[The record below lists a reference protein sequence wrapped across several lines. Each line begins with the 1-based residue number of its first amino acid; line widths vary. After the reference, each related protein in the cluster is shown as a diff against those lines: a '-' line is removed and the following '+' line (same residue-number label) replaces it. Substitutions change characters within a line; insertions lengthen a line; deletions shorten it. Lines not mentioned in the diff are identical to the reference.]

1 MKENKMTK
9 RNEKLGY
16 EKSILRYIS
25 VKILDFKT
33 KKKIPGDFKKNYQ
46 TT

>member
-1 MKENKMTK
+1 MKENNMTK

-33 KKKIPGDFKKNYQ
+33 EKKILGGFKKNYQ